1 MFYYQDINMKATY
14 KKNCFRS
21 LLLITSLTNV
31 MMQYSYPARKS
42 SKYSFTVYKD
52 RKIDDS
58 SNTIE
63 THADFKECIT
73 SCYNKKENCK
83 SIDVK
88 IEDNITLICR
98 FFKND
103 FPKTKEAEG
112 FLFILAKPPNCS
124 LSCSLATNTC
134 GKCDCNPSCAA
145 RNRRQHLCN
154 CTNVAGVA
162 KNCQEHYNNGFNKTG
177 VYQINPNGS
186 TFEVVC
192 EMGKVEQQNPKATN
206 PICNTLQS
214 NLQLGFN
221 NLVSYCVVTCAKYPQ
236 INTLFFLYY

>member
-154 CTNVAGVA
+154 CTN
-162 KNCQEHYNNGFNKTG
+162 
-177 VYQINPNGS
+177 
-186 TFEVVC
+186 
-192 EMGKVEQQNPKATN
+192 ATN